1 MCQRVRYQRDKH
13 YCDGDNGRNP
23 FQTGQGDP
31 LHATL
36 LFKVKRFVVYREA
49 SLCIAITYQWV
60 AFKVPQGVPMRKDRK
75 SFCNIS

>member
-23 FQTGQGDP
+23 FQTGQGNP

-36 LFKVKRFVVYREA
+36 LFKVKRFVVHRERVARYRDYL
-49 SLCIAITYQWV
+49 SMGG
-60 AFKVPQGVPMRKDRK
+60 F
-75 SFCNIS
+75 

>member
-13 YCDGDNGRNP
+13 YYDGDNSRNP

-36 LFKVKRFVVYREA
+36 LFKVKRFVVYRER
-49 SLCIAITYQWV
+49 V
-60 AFKVPQGVPMRKDRK
+60 ARYRDYLSMGGF
-75 SFCNIS
+75 